1 MNYYYILLDIFSFL
15 IPFAFSFEQ
24 KMLHFIQYWKA
35 FFTAIIIVGL
45 FFIAWDVYFTYQNV
59 WGFSDQYLL
68 GIRIFKLPLEEW
80 LFFLLIPYSSIFIHY
95 ALLYF
100 FPKPELSQKITQI
113 ISVILLVISVDVAI
127 FNTDKIYTFC
137 SFGLF
142 SILILLQIIFQFKYA
157 RRFYL
162 SFIVIYI
169 PFFFV
174 NNALTGAYSESP
186 VVYYNSAEIL
196 GYRVG
201 TMPLEDSFYCFSLL
215 YGILLVFEYLKKKW
229 NYSE

>member
-1 MNYYYILLDIFSFL
+1 MRYYYILLDIFSFL
-15 IPFAFSFEQ
+15 IPFAFSFER

-45 FFIAWDVYFTYQNV
+45 FFIAWDIYFTYQNV
-59 WGFSDQYLL
+59 WGFTDKYLL

-80 LFFLLIPYSSIFIHY
+80 LFFLLIPYSSLFIHY

-100 FPKPELSQKITQI
+100 FPKPQLSKKFTQI
-113 ISVILLVISVDVAI
+113 ICGVLLGISLYIAVSH
-127 FNTDKIYTFC
+127 FDKIYTFC

-142 SILILLQIIFQFKYA
+142 AILMMLQLIFKFKYA

-174 NNALTGAYSESP
+174 NNALTGAYSDSP
-186 VVYYNSAEIL
+186 VVYYSSAQIL

-215 YGILLVFEYLKKKW
+215 YAIVLIFEFLKIKW
-229 NYSE
+229 NNN